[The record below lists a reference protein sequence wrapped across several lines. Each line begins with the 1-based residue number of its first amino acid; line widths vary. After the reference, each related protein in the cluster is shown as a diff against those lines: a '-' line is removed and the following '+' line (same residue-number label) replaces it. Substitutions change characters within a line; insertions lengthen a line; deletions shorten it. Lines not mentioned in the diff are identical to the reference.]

1 MLIQAKKESV
11 TGIITGFKDY
21 ISQSDIAN
29 LNGVQYLLRA
39 RYKACR
45 GMWKFSQLS
54 AKKTFPEKITQNK
67 ENKMDKITLN
77 CLIVP
82 IGKLMNIPC
91 VKVMQAITVEKDE
104 SYIMLEATIQSRLG
118 VEIPLKLCIIQAGS
132 NSEKV
137 MDSSTPISDY
147 FTEEP
152 KAEHFHI
159 TVYPR
164 SE

>member
-1 MLIQAKKESV
+1 MTVE
-11 TGIITGFKDY
+11 D
-21 ISQSDIAN
+21 
-29 LNGVQYLLRA
+29 
-39 RYKACR
+39 
-45 GMWKFSQLS
+45 
-54 AKKTFPEKITQNK
+54 
-67 ENKMDKITLN
+67 ITLN

-91 VKVMQAITVEKDE
+91 VKVMQVITIGKDE
-104 SYIMLEATIQSRLG
+104 GYNILEATIQSRLG

-152 KAEHFHI
+152 KAEHFYI
-159 TVYPR
+159 TVYLR

>member
-1 MLIQAKKESV
+1 MTE
-11 TGIITGFKDY
+11 
-21 ISQSDIAN
+21 
-29 LNGVQYLLRA
+29 
-39 RYKACR
+39 
-45 GMWKFSQLS
+45 
-54 AKKTFPEKITQNK
+54 
-67 ENKMDKITLN
+67 ITLN

-91 VKVMQAITVEKDE
+91 IKVMQSITIGRGRG
-104 SYIMLEATIQSRLG
+104 YIDLLTAIQSRLG
-118 VEIPLKLCIIQAGS
+118 APFNKIPLKICIIQAGS
-132 NSEKV
+132 AIEKE
-137 MDSSTPISDY
+137 MDVYRDPISNY

>member
-1 MLIQAKKESV
+1 MYSICSLMRVGQ
-11 TGIITGFKDY
+11 GIFSLWI
-21 ISQSDIAN
+21 
-29 LNGVQYLLRA
+29 LYLG
-39 RYKACR
+39 K
-45 GMWKFSQLS
+45 
-54 AKKTFPEKITQNK
+54 QN
-67 ENKMDKITLN
+67 DRN

-104 SYIMLEATIQSRLG
+104 SYILLEATIQSRLG
-118 VEIPLKLCIIQAGS
+118 VETPLKLCIIQAGS